1 MNLAMSDQSVPA
13 SLSNPAEAAP
23 LAEPLKAIFCRA
35 YNCPPDRYTKQAFQR
50 CLHRRALVVSW
61 FLRRIRPRFFTLDQ
75 NLLAEVG
82 EATDSRMLLAALQSF
97 RQDCAANYNV
107 LHEAL
112 RVRISGR
119 RLLMVFDQAKSKLRA
134 RPKSAHQV
142 EKA

>member
-1 MNLAMSDQSVPA
+1 M
-13 SLSNPAEAAP
+13 
-23 LAEPLKAIFCRA
+23 
-35 YNCPPDRYTKQAFQR
+35 
-50 CLHRRALVVSW
+50 VSW